1 MCKQGLRL
9 AGGPRRIPVAGE
21 LAPLVERFREVL
33 TENGFNRHTVAAHTH
48 LMADLS
54 GWLTEHGVLA
64 EQLTVDQITLF
75 LADRRAVGRSVL
87 VSARG
92 AAPLLKFLRDR
103 EVIPAASLP
112 SPIGPSGQVLAQYRD
127 FLEAERGLAPLSVL
141 RYLGTARL
149 FLTRLPEPL
158 PASLCVL
165 SAGQVCEFVLD
176 EVSRRRTW
184 SAKSLVTALR
194 SLLRFLHVA
203 GHAPAGLAAAVPTV
217 AGWGLRSL
225 PRGVG
230 ADLVAA
236 MLASCDRSTPMGR
249 RDYAILLMLSRL
261 GLRNGE
267 VCRLGLDDIDW
278 QAGEVLIRGK
288 GNRHELMPL
297 PVDVGEAV
305 VVYLTDG
312 RPTTGGCRRVFLIA
326 RAPFTGLTLSAVGS
340 IVAAAARR
348 AGAGEPVSPHRLR
361 HTIAS
366 DLLTRGAPLIEVGQL
381 LRHQVESTTV
391 IYAKLDH
398 HALREL
404 VRPWPSAS

>member
-1 MCKQGLRL
+1 MCKQALRL
-9 AGGPRRIPVAGE
+9 AGGPRRIPVVGQ
-21 LAPLVERFREVL
+21 LAPFVERFREVL
-33 TENGFNRHTVAAHTH
+33 TEDGFNRHTVAAHTR

-54 GWLTEHGVLA
+54 GWLMERGVLA
-64 EQLTVDQITLF
+64 EQLTVDQIALF
-75 LADRRAVGRSVL
+75 LADRRAVGGSAL
-87 VSARG
+87 TSARG
-92 AAPLLKFLRDR
+92 AVPLLTFLRDR
-103 EVIPAASLP
+103 EVIPAASVP
-112 SPIGPSGQVLAQYRD
+112 SPIGPTGQVLAQYCN
-127 FLEAERGLAPLSVL
+127 FLEVERGLAPLSVL

-149 FLTRLPEPL
+149 FLAGLPEPL
-158 PASLCVL
+158 PATLRVL
-165 SAGQVCEFVLD
+165 SATQVSEFVLD

-203 GHAPAGLAAAVPTV
+203 GLAPAGLAAAVPTV

-288 GNRHELMPL
+288 GNRHDLMPL

-305 VVYLTDG
+305 VDYLTDG
-312 RPTTGGCRRVFLIA
+312 RPTTGGCRRAFLIA
-326 RAPFTGLTLSAVGS
+326 RAPFTGLTLSAMGS

-348 AGAGEPVSPHRLR
+348 VGAGEPVSPHRLR

-366 DLLTRGAPLIEVGQL
+366 DLLARRAPLIEVGQL